1 MATQYIYNVC
11 WSFDLNFKLEVQTE
25 CAQEVLVYEE
35 PFARLENLHK
45 QLNCNLGFDSFLRA
59 ATGEN
64 I

>member
-1 MATQYIYNVC
+1 M
-11 WSFDLNFKLEVQTE
+11 NFKLEVQTE